1 MPQPP
6 ILKTMDEMLAKL
18 GDAVRIN
25 RESGIA
31 VREYTDAVRAL
42 AQVCE
47 DEDIKNEYLTRLE
60 EVSGKKGFVDAIRS
74 VLRPGA
80 AYKTVHIKELIVL
93 LRKMDFTGY
102 TNPMASI
109 HTTLRRMKIAG
120 EIEELQ
126 NDKGEKLYRLAPGSK
141 GPSQSEI
148 DEQEKIKKTLTDR
161 EQFQVSNIRR
171 DATTQKPIPPY
182 VEESLRRNRLK

>member
-6 ILKTMDEMLAKL
+6 ILKTMDDMLAKL
-18 GDAVRIN
+18 EDAVRIN

-47 DEDIKNEYLTRLE
+47 DEDVKNEYLTRLE
-60 EVSGKKGFVDAIRS
+60 EVSGKKGFLEAIRS
-74 VLRPGA
+74 VMLPGA
-80 AYKTVHIKELIVL
+80 SMTPVHIRTLIVL
-93 LRKMDFTGY
+93 LEKMDLSGY

-109 HTTLRRMKIAG
+109 HTTLRRMKKAG
-120 EIEELQ
+120 EVEEVQTRNGEKAYRLSAGSRGPSKSEIEE
-126 NDKGEKLYRLAPGSK
+126 
-141 GPSQSEI
+141 
-148 DEQEKIKKTLTDR
+148 QEKTKKTLSPA
-161 EQFQVSNIRR
+161 EQFTISSIRHE
-171 DATTQKPIPPY
+171 AVTQTPIPY